1 MDLKTILAIAA
12 LGIGILMIIG
22 PQLTSIFNNL
32 KVEAKPIF
40 EDKPSIVPNKTDL
53 SGLECVMELAKRVED
68 KESVD
73 YLIDQIAPK
82 LIRKQ
87 LK

>member
-40 EDKPSIVPNKTDL
+40 EDKPSIVPNKADL